1 MILTILTFAIVAY
14 FSLWLPTFLTLRPE
28 YKYYKQTYLAIKN
41 KEYLLFNIDESF
53 IIFKPKGKMNQLT
66 WDEEIIYF
74 KSSKSIKL
82 TNGFINRTF
91 IMTLFDPYTQYWYK
105 KIKKEILI
113 NSRTLAQIREDK
125 LKQLLK

>member
-1 MILTILTFAIVAY
+1 MILTILTFVIVTY

-82 TNGFINRTF
+82 TNGYINRTF
-91 IMTLFDPYTQYWYK
+91 IMTLFDPYTKYWHN